1 MPARTGYVAGSPPWG
16 FPYAGTSTSTSPYPY
31 SSPTYT
37 ISSFSASPGPMSP
50 PPLNHSRSPY
60 ACAPLPALSCDMHS
74 ALSAL
79 SRHRMTLDVSYD
91 PAYTYL
97 LHRCSHPACLQN
109 RLLLHT
115 SPTSQLSVT
124 LCLGIF
130 PSVHV
135 LNGIYRDL
143 RRPVRTEELEAMAL
157 PPHFISSVRQ
167 AFYTRCSR
175 LAQVDPAAAN
185 SETRKGIRRIDF
197 LLGNSLF
204 AGLVPTKDS
213 PDNWQLTFS

>member
-1 MPARTGYVAGSPPWG
+1 
-16 FPYAGTSTSTSPYPY
+16 
-31 SSPTYT
+31 
-37 ISSFSASPGPMSP
+37 
-50 PPLNHSRSPY
+50 
-60 ACAPLPALSCDMHS
+60 
-74 ALSAL
+74 
-79 SRHRMTLDVSYD
+79 MTLDVSYD
-91 PAYTYL
+91 PAYTVSASPVL
-97 LHRCSHPACLQN
+97 SPRVLAEPAITAHLPYFTIVCDALPWHISI
-109 RLLLHT
+109 R
-115 SPTSQLSVT
+115 
-124 LCLGIF
+124 
-130 PSVHV
+130 PSSSKPGAYITVADV

-143 RRPVRTEELEAMAL
+143 RRPVRTEELEVMAL